1 MIIERNECYD
11 CAASGY
17 PCVGDTCPYIH
28 VQYYACDICGK
39 DETEIDIYQ
48 FDESKTLCIDCI
60 LKKLN
65 KVSMADK

>member
-1 MIIERNECYD
+1 MIIKRNECCD
-11 CAASGY
+11 CATSTHQ
-17 PCVGDTCPYIH
+17 CVGEMCPNRNIK
-28 VQYYACDICGK
+28 YYACDICGK

-48 FDESKTLCIDCI
+48 IDECKTLCIDCI